1 MIVILYILLILVILF
16 IILSLSNITI
26 KICNM
31 TIDDIKNVEDII
43 KILLKKKNERNK
55 INVLNYISFELKVQ
69 IKFLNK
75 IPIFYLKLNNEK
87 LKRLLLKQYDKEI
100 RKNKD
105 IEQDKKKAKAFSKKI
120 LPNLILENTNL
131 YMTLGT
137 DNAAFTA
144 LASSI
149 INMTIAIILP
159 YVTDVNSSNKLD
171 NYYYKVN
178 PIYLNKNV
186 FFLQFS
192 CIITVKLV
200 HIINVICKK
209 EESKKK

>member
-1 MIVILYILLILVILF
+1 MIVFLYILLILVILF

-26 KICNM
+26 KVCNM

-43 KILLKKKNERNK
+43 KILLKEKNERNK

-131 YMTLGT
+131 YMILGT

-159 YVTDVNSSNKLD
+159 YVTDVNSSNQLD

-209 EESKKK
+209 EEKKE

>member
-1 MIVILYILLILVILF
+1 MIVFLYILLILVILF

-43 KILLKKKNERNK
+43 KILLKEKNERNK
-55 INVLNYISFELKVQ
+55 INVLNYILFELKVQ

-159 YVTDVNSSNKLD
+159 YVTDVNSSNQLD

-192 CIITVKLV
+192 CIITIKLL
-200 HIINVICKK
+200 HIFKEICKA
-209 EESKKK
+209 S

>member
-1 MIVILYILLILVILF
+1 MIVFLYILLILVILF

-31 TIDDIKNVEDII
+31 TIDDIENVEDII
-43 KILLKKKNERNK
+43 KILLKEKNERNK
-55 INVLNYISFELKVQ
+55 INVLNYISFELKIQ

-87 LKRLLLKQYDKEI
+87 IKRLLLKQYDKEV

-178 PIYLNKNV
+178 PI
-186 FFLQFS
+186 
-192 CIITVKLV
+192 
-200 HIINVICKK
+200 
-209 EESKKK
+209 

>member
-1 MIVILYILLILVILF
+1 MIVFLYILLILVILF

-31 TIDDIKNVEDII
+31 TIDDIENVEDII
-43 KILLKKKNERNK
+43 KILLKEKNERNK
-55 INVLNYISFELKVQ
+55 INVLNYILFELKIQ

-209 EESKKK
+209 EEKKE

>member
-1 MIVILYILLILVILF
+1 
-16 IILSLSNITI
+16 
-26 KICNM
+26 
-31 TIDDIKNVEDII
+31 
-43 KILLKKKNERNK
+43 
-55 INVLNYISFELKVQ
+55 
-69 IKFLNK
+69 
-75 IPIFYLKLNNEK
+75 
-87 LKRLLLKQYDKEI
+87 
-100 RKNKD
+100 
-105 IEQDKKKAKAFSKKI
+105 
-120 LPNLILENTNL
+120 
-131 YMTLGT
+131 MTLGT

-209 EESKKK
+209 EEKKE

>member
-1 MIVILYILLILVILF
+1 MIVFLYILLILVILF

-31 TIDDIKNVEDII
+31 TIDDIENVEDII
-43 KILLKKKNERNK
+43 KILLKEKNERNK
-55 INVLNYISFELKVQ
+55 INVLNYISFELKIQ

-87 LKRLLLKQYDKEI
+87 IKRLLLKQYDKEV

-209 EESKKK
+209 EEKKE

>member
-1 MIVILYILLILVILF
+1 MIVFLYILLILVILF

-31 TIDDIKNVEDII
+31 TIDDIENVEDII
-43 KILLKKKNERNK
+43 KILLKEKNERNK
-55 INVLNYISFELKVQ
+55 INVLNYISFELKIQ

-87 LKRLLLKQYDKEI
+87 IKRLLLKQYDKEV

-159 YVTDVNSSNKLD
+159 YVTDVNSSNQLD

-209 EESKKK
+209 EEKKE

>member
-1 MIVILYILLILVILF
+1 MIVFLYILLILVILF

-43 KILLKKKNERNK
+43 KILLKEKNERNK
-55 INVLNYISFELKVQ
+55 INVLNYISFELKIQ

-87 LKRLLLKQYDKEI
+87 IKRLLLKQYDKEV

-209 EESKKK
+209 EEKKE

>member
-1 MIVILYILLILVILF
+1 MIVFLYILLILVILF

-26 KICNM
+26 KVCNM

-43 KILLKKKNERNK
+43 KILLKEKNERNK

-159 YVTDVNSSNKLD
+159 YVTDVNSSNQLD

-209 EESKKK
+209 EEKKE

>member
-1 MIVILYILLILVILF
+1 MIVFLYILLILVILF

-43 KILLKKKNERNK
+43 KILLKEKNERNK
-55 INVLNYISFELKVQ
+55 INVLNYILFELKVQ

-159 YVTDVNSSNKLD
+159 YVTDVNSSNQLD

-209 EESKKK
+209 EEKKE

>member
-1 MIVILYILLILVILF
+1 MIVFLYILLILVILF

-26 KICNM
+26 KVCNM
-31 TIDDIKNVEDII
+31 TIDDIENVEDII
-43 KILLKKKNERNK
+43 KILLKEKNERNK

-131 YMTLGT
+131 YMILGT

-209 EESKKK
+209 EEKKE

>member
-1 MIVILYILLILVILF
+1 MIVFLYILLILVILF

-43 KILLKKKNERNK
+43 KILLKEKNERNK

-159 YVTDVNSSNKLD
+159 YVTDVNSSNQLD

-209 EESKKK
+209 EEKKE